1 MPIRC
6 YDKKNHF
13 KAREDPATEDL
24 YRFPNLIQT
33 LQVIGC
39 HFGIKPPGWEYPR
52 HHHHLFELLY
62 CLEGEVVHVMNR
74 ESVTM
79 REGDWLLIKSGVRH
93 QTTNPSAFN
102 YSYFNVHFDLD
113 DTEIRSLLAAT
124 PFRYITREEASGSKL
139 RYYVSELETVM
150 HRNRLVA
157 QEGSAAV
164 AQPTPLRFEDKLL
177 LQSYT
182 LLIIHD
188 VLALF
193 RGQPAAVG
201 QAGLVSGRARAM
213 SGQSSV
219 VSEQALAMSGQ
230 SSVVSEQALAMSGLP
245 SVVSE
250 QTLAMSGQ
258 SSVVSEQALAMSG
271 QSSVVSEQALAMSGQ
286 SSVVSEQAWAMSGQS
301 SVVSE
306 QAWAMSGQSSALGEQ
321 TLAASRQTSLINK
334 QASAASWQAETAGRQ
349 AAAINTRALATSR
362 DASLFTTD
370 VAHAIEEK
378 LSLGLCEETTVAGVA
393 KEMNL
398 SRSQCS
404 KLFSKVYGLSPRQYV
419 SQQKLKLAK
428 ELLVT
433 THLPMTDIADK
444 LGFQSASH
452 FSRQFRRWTG
462 QSPSE
467 FRPKHHAAQPH

>member
-6 YDKKNHF
+6 YDKKNNF

-62 CLEGEVVHVMNR
+62 CLEGEVVHVINR

-150 HRNRLVA
+150 HRNRLIA

-182 LLIIHD
+182 LLIVHD

-193 RGQPAAVG
+193 RGQPAPFG
-201 QAGLVSGRARAM
+201 QAGVVSGRARAV
-213 SGQSSV
+213 SGQASV

-230 SSVVSEQALAMSGLP
+230 ASGVSEQRFAMGGQASG
-245 SVVSE
+245 VSE
-250 QTLAMSGQ
+250 QRFAMGGQASG
-258 SSVVSEQALAMSG
+258 VSEQALAMSG
-271 QSSVVSEQALAMSGQ
+271 QSSGVSEQTLAMGGQPSGVSEQALAMSGQ
-286 SSVVSEQAWAMSGQS
+286 SSGVS
-301 SVVSE
+301 
-306 QAWAMSGQSSALGEQ
+306 EQ
-321 TLAASRQTSLINK
+321 TLAMGGQPSGVSKQT
-334 QASAASWQAETAGRQ
+334 AAASWQAETASRQ
-349 AAAINTRALATSR
+349 AAAPNTRALATSR

-467 FRPKHHAAQPH
+467 FRPKHHAAQPD

>member
-1 MPIRC
+1 M
-6 YDKKNHF
+6 
-13 KAREDPATEDL
+13 
-24 YRFPNLIQT
+24 IQT

-124 PFRYITREEASGSKL
+124 PFRYITREEASESKL

-150 HRNRLVA
+150 HRNRLIA

-182 LLIIHD
+182 LLIVHD

-201 QAGLVSGRARAM
+201 QAGVVSGRARAV
-213 SGQSSV
+213 SGQASAMGGQASV

-230 SSVVSEQALAMSGLP
+230 SSVVSEQTLAMGGQASVVSEQALAMGGQS
-245 SVVSE
+245 SAVSE

-258 SSVVSEQALAMSG
+258 ASGVSEQALAMSG
-271 QSSVVSEQALAMSGQ
+271 QASGVSEQTLAMSGQASGVSEQALAMSGQ
-286 SSVVSEQAWAMSGQS
+286 
-301 SVVSE
+301 
-306 QAWAMSGQSSALGEQ
+306 
-321 TLAASRQTSLINK
+321 
-334 QASAASWQAETAGRQ
+334 ASAASKQTAAASGQAETAGRQ
-349 AAAINTRALATSR
+349 AAAPNTRALATSR

-433 THLPMTDIADK
+433 THLSMTDIADK

-467 FRPKHHAAQPH
+467 FRPKHHAAQPD